1 MPIIVEVACVAG
13 NTSPLCAPEPEP
25 EPATI
30 AIAADVSITATTDT
44 ATVGTADLSVEAFL
58 DYEVVKVVPI
68 EELVAPLDTSLEED
82 DDFEDVPG
90 VLSGEQAAGIIE
102 DLEEQ
107 LAIPQ
112 EEV

>member
-13 NTSPLCAPEPEP
+13 NTSKLCAPPEP
-25 EPATI
+25 EPA
-30 AIAADVSITATTDT
+30 AIAPVATDVTLAATTDT

-58 DYEVVKVVPI
+58 DYEVVKVKPL

-90 VLSGEQAAGIIE
+90 VLS
-102 DLEEQ
+102 
-107 LAIPQ
+107 
-112 EEV
+112 